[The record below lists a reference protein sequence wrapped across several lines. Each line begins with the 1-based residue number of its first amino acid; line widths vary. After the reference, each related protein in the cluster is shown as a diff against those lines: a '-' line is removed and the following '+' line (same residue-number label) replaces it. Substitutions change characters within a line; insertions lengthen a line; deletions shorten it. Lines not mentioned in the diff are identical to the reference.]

1 MEPLAPIP
9 FPAAVDAEEE
19 AALSEVDIAI
29 ALVSAG
35 AAVRVRV
42 AGIRPPVADA
52 LAGLAAARTSAAH
65 VALSLERSPRA
76 TTFTVGPRLRLLGAG

>member
-9 FPAAVDAEEE
+9 FPAAAE
-19 AALSEVDIAI
+19 AAEDIALNEVDVAI

-42 AGIRPPVADA
+42 AGIEAAIADA
-52 LAGLAAARTSAAH
+52 IAETAAARTRAAR
-65 VALSLERSPRA
+65 VALTVEPSPDA
-76 TTFTVGPRLRLLGAG
+76 TTFTVGPRLSVVGAN

>member
-9 FPAAVDAEEE
+9 FPAAADVAEDI
-19 AALSEVDIAI
+19 ALNEVDVAI

-42 AGIRPPVADA
+42 AGIEAGIADGSIDDA
-52 LAGLAAARTSAAH
+52 
-65 VALSLERSPRA
+65 A
-76 TTFTVGPRLRLLGAG
+76 TTEI